1 MAMAQIYI
9 LKKKERNMQ
18 ANVTKDDWVAMFQ
31 DIGLSDEK
39 MMDWHRLFET
49 RTGCPLRIFD
59 VHWISQG

>member
-1 MAMAQIYI
+1 
-9 LKKKERNMQ
+9 MQ